1 MVFLGVVSRF
11 CTVGQA
17 PDSKDY
23 LEQLSKWRNLQQQDL
38 IRPEGFLSVAGLVWI
53 KDGDNTVGSDR
64 SCTVRLSPSVPAHI
78 GTFKKL
84 GGFITFSAESAV
96 TVTTPGEE
104 TKIHLD
110 PTEGKKT
117 VNIQSDSTRVTV
129 GGVTFM
135 VITRGAR
142 VGVRIFDSNCKGFKE
157 FKGLKWFAPNPKF
170 VIQAKFVP
178 YDPPK
183 TVGITNVLGDVTP
196 VPIVGYAEFT
206 IDGRT
211 CRLDAQG
218 QGSELFINFRDLTSG
233 KTTYPAGRFLDA
245 PKPKDGTV
253 TLDFNRATN
262 PPCAFTTF
270 ATCPL
275 PPKSNYLGVSIPVG
289 EKTHHPVRE

>member
-1 MVFLGVVSRF
+1 MVFLGVVSPF
-11 CTVGQA
+11 FTMGQA

-23 LEQLSKWRNLQQQDL
+23 LEQLAKWRTQQQVDL
-38 IRPEGFLSVAGLVWI
+38 VRPEGFLSVAGLVWI
-53 KDGDNTVGSDR
+53 KDGDSTVGSDP

-84 GGFITFSAESAV
+84 GGFITFSAESGV
-96 TVTTPGEE
+96 TVTTTGAE

-110 PTEGKKT
+110 PAEGKKT
-117 VNIQSDSTRVTV
+117 VNIQSDSTRINTQ
-129 GGVTFM
+129 GVTFM

-142 VGVRIFDSNCKGFKE
+142 VGVRVFDPNCKGFKE
-157 FKGLKWFAPNPKF
+157 FKGQKWFKANPKF

-183 TVGITNVLGDVTP
+183 TVGISNVLGDVTP

-206 IDGRT
+206 IDGRI

-218 QGSELFINFRDLTSG
+218 QGGGLFINFRDLTSG

-245 PKPKDGTV
+245 PKPENGKV

-275 PPKSNYLGVSIPVG
+275 PPRSNYLQVSIPAG
-289 EKTHHPVRE
+289 EKTHHPAGE